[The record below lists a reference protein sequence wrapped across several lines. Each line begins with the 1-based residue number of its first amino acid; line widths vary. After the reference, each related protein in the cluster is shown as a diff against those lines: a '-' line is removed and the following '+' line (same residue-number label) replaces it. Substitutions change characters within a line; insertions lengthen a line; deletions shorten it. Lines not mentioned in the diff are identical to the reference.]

1 MKIRP
6 IPLLLLVPVAALSA
20 GCGPSCQNTCNKIYQ
35 PSECNIERAGRTPDQ
50 LVDRCLEECEGAL
63 ANPGPLGTYDPQN
76 SRGSADEFEITTDH
90 QAAAWMDCVTAT
102 SCENLQKNFCPP
114 IW

>member
-6 IPLLLLVPVAALSA
+6 IPLMLPFVVAFAA
-20 GCGPSCQNTCNKIYQ
+20 GCGPNCQNACNKIYQ

-50 LVDRCLEECEGAL
+50 LINRCLDECEGAL
-63 ANPGPLGTYDPQN
+63 DNPGELGSYDPQN
-76 SRGSADEFEITTDH
+76 SRGSADEFDLTTDR
-90 QAAAWMDCVTAT
+90 QAAAWMDCVDATA
-102 SCENLQKNFCPP
+102 CENLQKNFCPP

>member
-6 IPLLLLVPVAALSA
+6 IPLLLLPVVAFAA
-20 GCGPSCQNTCNKIYQ
+20 GCGPNCQNTCNRIYQ
-35 PSECNIERAGRTPDQ
+35 PNECNIERAGRTADQ
-50 LVDRCLEECEGAL
+50 LIDTCLGECEGAL
-63 ANPGPLGTYDPQN
+63 AKPGAIGTYDPQN
-76 SRGSADEFEITTDH
+76 SRGSADDFEITNDR
-90 QAAAWMDCVTAT
+90 QAAAWMDCVAAT

>member
-6 IPLLLLVPVAALSA
+6 IPLLLLPVVAFAA
-20 GCGPSCQNTCNKIYQ
+20 GCGPNCQNTCNKIYQ
-35 PSECNIERAGRTPDQ
+35 PTECNIERAGRTPDQ
-50 LVDRCLEECEGAL
+50 LINTCLDECEGAL
-63 ANPGPLGTYDPQN
+63 SNPGELGSYDPQN
-76 SRGSADEFEITTDH
+76 SRGSADDFEITTDR
-90 QAAAWMDCVTAT
+90 QAAAWMDCIAAT